1 MGDQLGTRHRPL
13 ATKHSAFTLIELLV
27 VIGVIAVLLGILL
40 PVTRRVRSQARAIGC
55 LSNLRQWGTVLNVYA
70 IGNEG
75 HLPFG
80 RTGGVQFLQLLRGR
94 LPSAEDPNGPGP
106 SPLHFETGG
115 LMLCPSARK
124 PWPIDVGNSFG
135 TTFGTSAGTYRIEG
149 RPGRTFHA
157 WLIDEP
163 TPQSYG
169 SYGYNGWV
177 GEGFSELRSSRSRSR
192 PDVNPDVLAMK
203 GRAKIPL
210 LLDSTL
216 PWMYPHGRLPPP
228 RGPDYG
234 EFIGACIN
242 RHNGYVNGL
251 FLDWSA
257 RKVGLKELWTLKWYK
272 QFDTANPWTKAGGVQ
287 PEDWPKWMQRFKDY

>member
-55 LSNLRQWGTVLNVYA
+55 LSNLRQWGTALNVYA
-70 IGNEG
+70 ISNEG
-75 HLPFG
+75 HLPIG
-80 RTGGVQFLQLLRGR
+80 RRGNVQFLQLLRGR

-106 SPLHFETGG
+106 SALHFETGG

-124 PWPIDVGNSFG
+124 PPPLDQYSG
-135 TTFGTSAGTYRIEG
+135 TMLYYHPHRIEG
-149 RPGRTFHA
+149 RDGGTFHA
-157 WLIDEP
+157 WAIDKP
-163 TPQSYG
+163 MPQSYG
-169 SYGYNGWV
+169 SYGYNAWMQD
-177 GEGFSELRSSRSRSR
+177 GFSPLNVRYM
-192 PDVNPDVLAMK
+192 PDPNPDILAMK

-210 LLDSTL
+210 LLDSTG
-216 PWMYPHGRLPPP
+216 PSVGIDAKQPPP
-228 RGPDYG
+228 RT
-234 EFIGACIN
+234 EFGYRACIN

>member
-1 MGDQLGTRHRPL
+1 MGDQLATRHRPL

-55 LSNLRQWGTVLNVYA
+55 LSNLRQWGTALNVYA
-70 IGNEG
+70 ISSEG
-75 HLPFG
+75 HLPIG
-80 RTGGVQFLQLLRGR
+80 RRGNVQFLQLLRGR

-106 SPLHFETGG
+106 SPIHFETGG

-124 PWPIDVGNSFG
+124 PPPSDQYG
-135 TTFGTSAGTYRIEG
+135 TMLYYHPHRIEG
-149 RPGRTFHA
+149 RPGGTFHA
-157 WLIDEP
+157 WAIDKP
-163 TPQSYG
+163 MPQSYG
-169 SYGYNGWV
+169 SYGYNARM
-177 GEGFSELRSSRSRSR
+177 EDGFSQSTRRYMRD
-192 PDVNPDVLAMK
+192 PPNPDILAMK

-210 LLDSTL
+210 LLDSTG
-216 PWMYPHGRLPPP
+216 PSVSINKKDPPP
-228 RGPDYG
+228 RTENGNY
-234 EFIGACIN
+234 ACIN

-257 RKVGLKELWTLKWYK
+257 RKVGLKELWTLKWHK
-272 QFDTANPWTKAGGVQ
+272 QFDTAGPWTQAGGVQ